1 MATLDRSRVA
11 NDLVHTN
18 VTVETK
24 DHEDHTF
31 AGIMFDVKV
40 KIGMPIDYLEIQA
53 ISGFYRCVPNHY
65 CMLVLITFH

>member
-1 MATLDRSRVA
+1 MATLDRLRVA

-53 ISGFYRCVPNHY
+53 ISGNVTNTDAF
-65 CMLVLITFH
+65 

>member
-1 MATLDRSRVA
+1 MASLERSRAA

-40 KIGMPIDYLEIQA
+40 KIGMPMDYLEIQA
-53 ISGFYRCVPNHY
+53 ISGFMH
-65 CMLVLITFH
+65 MLQFVNT

>member
-1 MATLDRSRVA
+1 MASLERSRAA

-40 KIGMPIDYLEIQA
+40 KIGMPMDYLEIQA
-53 ISGFYRCVPNHY
+53 ISGFDACICCGYFIFV
-65 CMLVLITFH
+65 MLVH